1 MPPRTTQKSHRP
13 RVSDRTM
20 VGNRQP
26 AACKRLRSCRKN
38 ANEDDAENLP
48 RTKERKPCPGEV
60 CCRCQ
65 QGLDVS
71 KNPSPGGSGEVFLL
85 DIPFYRT
92 RSVFSCRINSGT
104 TKEVAKKLRFSGK
117 IGEIRPSGAKARHF
131 LLRLRH
137 GRSRALTQCGLL
149 KQLLR
154 VFPQP
159 LKSCPEKKLLLA
171 RPVNG

>member
-1 MPPRTTQKSHRP
+1 
-13 RVSDRTM
+13 M

-92 RSVFSCRINSGT
+92 RQTIQIGDTSQVLERI
-104 TKEVAKKLRFSGK
+104 L
-117 IGEIRPSGAKARHF
+117 I
-131 LLRLRH
+131 
-137 GRSRALTQCGLL
+137 
-149 KQLLR
+149 
-154 VFPQP
+154 
-159 LKSCPEKKLLLA
+159 LA
-171 RPVNG
+171 QE